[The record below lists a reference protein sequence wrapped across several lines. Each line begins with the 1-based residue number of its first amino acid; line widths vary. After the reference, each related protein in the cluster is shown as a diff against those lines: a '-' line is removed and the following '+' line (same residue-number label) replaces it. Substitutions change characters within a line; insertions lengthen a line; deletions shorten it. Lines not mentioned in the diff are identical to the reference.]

1 MKKTKSE
8 SKKDRYYEELVA
20 DVTEDFLRRQEE
32 RRDDE
37 RRWELNLRFLAGDQ
51 YCELT
56 SRGEIEEEEKRFY
69 WQSSDVYNHIA
80 PIIDSRISRLTRVRP
95 IMSVR
100 ASGTEESDI
109 KNARLASALLD
120 SAYCRLSLGDKISKA
135 TEWSETC
142 GSAFY
147 YVGWNSDGG
156 KLLGE
161 VDGKRVYEGD
171 VFVEVVSPFEIFP
184 DSLSSSGVEGCESL
198 IRARAMRTSDIERQ
212 YGVVMEG
219 ESIDVFSLNKRQTS
233 KTAMRD
239 SALVIERYERP
250 NSRFPNGRTVVVS
263 RDKLLFVGELPYE
276 NGIEGRRE
284 IPFVM
289 QNSIDEAGRFF
300 GASMIE
306 RLIPAQRA
314 YNDVKNRK
322 KEYMNRLSMGVVA
335 VEDGSVDV
343 DDLAEEGLS
352 PGKIIVYRQGSEKP
366 SLLNM
371 GSVPSDLAR
380 EEDRLLS
387 EFILLSGVSEF
398 SRSTDVGVGASGVA
412 LQLLMEQED
421 SRLNS
426 TSENVRAAVKE
437 SAKRIIR
444 MFKQFASNERI
455 LKVAGDKGKV
465 ELYYFNSSNLTSDDV
480 VFDTENELSFTP
492 AQKKTAVYE
501 LISAGLLSDADGKM
515 SERTK
520 AKVLEILGF
529 GSMNNALDVEELHR
543 NKAQEENISGFTEPI
558 DADEF
563 DDHEIHV
570 EEHTRYLLSTESE
583 ETRANEERRKNALEH
598 LRKHKR
604 AAALD
609 KATE

>member
-1 MKKTKSE
+1 
-8 SKKDRYYEELVA
+8 
-20 DVTEDFLRRQEE
+20 
-32 RRDDE
+32 
-37 RRWELNLRFLAGDQ
+37 
-51 YCELT
+51 
-56 SRGEIEEEEKRFY
+56 
-69 WQSSDVYNHIA
+69 
-80 PIIDSRISRLTRVRP
+80 
-95 IMSVR
+95 
-100 ASGTEESDI
+100 
-109 KNARLASALLD
+109 
-120 SAYCRLSLGDKISKA
+120 
-135 TEWSETC
+135 
-142 GSAFY
+142 
-147 YVGWNSDGG
+147 
-156 KLLGE
+156 
-161 VDGKRVYEGD
+161 
-171 VFVEVVSPFEIFP
+171 
-184 DSLSSSGVEGCESL
+184 
-198 IRARAMRTSDIERQ
+198 
-212 YGVVMEG
+212 
-219 ESIDVFSLNKRQTS
+219 
-233 KTAMRD
+233 
-239 SALVIERYERP
+239 
-250 NSRFPNGRTVVVS
+250 
-263 RDKLLFVGELPYE
+263 
-276 NGIEGRRE
+276 
-284 IPFVM
+284 
-289 QNSIDEAGRFF
+289 
-300 GASMIE
+300 MIE